1 MMLLARLEPL
11 PQVFKAILDSF
22 LLIVLISPALYL
34 FLFRPLMRE
43 IQSRERAEAALK
55 TANSMLEQRVAERTA
70 ELSASNERLA
80 KTASELT
87 QAEEQ
92 ERQRIAAGLHDLVG
106 EGLVTARLR
115 LGMLKAELPDERSRL
130 VEEVRDQLKKVIETT
145 RVLTFQISNPLLYE
159 VGLGAALEA
168 LLMRLAE
175 DQPFQAE
182 FEADAELERLSD
194 GLKVILYRVVS
205 ELLVNIVKHARAETV
220 RLTIRTP
227 DDRLIIAVEDDGVG
241 FEMSELDSWSE
252 RTTGLGL
259 FKARDRIGGLGG
271 ELTIESA
278 PGRGTR
284 AEVYIPLWRRRDQ
297 SFSRRNSVAD

>member
-11 PQVFKAILDSF
+11 PQILKAILDSF

-43 IQSRERAEAALK
+43 IQSRERVEAALR

-115 LGMLKAELPDERSRL
+115 LGMLKAELPDEPSRR
-130 VEEVRDQLKKVIETT
+130 VEEVRDQLKKVIEMI

-159 VGLGAALEA
+159 VGLGAALES

-175 DQPFQAE
+175 GQPFQAE
-182 FEADAELERLSD
+182 FEADAEPEHLSD
-194 GLKVILYRVVS
+194 GVKGILYRVVG
-205 ELLVNIVKHARAETV
+205 ELLVNIVTHAGAETV

-241 FEMSELDSWSE
+241 FEMPELDSWSQ

-271 ELTIESA
+271 KLTIEST

-284 AEVYIPLWRRRDQ
+284 AEVDIPLWRRQDQ
-297 SFSRRNSVAD
+297 SFSRQNSVSD

>member
-1 MMLLARLEPL
+1 LTASSAFVAEFVAMMLLARLEPL

-159 VGLGAALEA
+159 VGLGAALE
-168 LLMRLAE
+168 
-175 DQPFQAE
+175 
-182 FEADAELERLSD
+182 ERLSD

>member
-227 DDRLIIAVEDDGVG
+227 QGAAPDRRDRWRADDRIRPGPG
-241 FEMSELDSWSE
+241 H
-252 RTTGLGL
+252 
-259 FKARDRIGGLGG
+259 
-271 ELTIESA
+271 
-278 PGRGTR
+278 PGRGLHSSVETPR
-284 AEVYIPLWRRRDQ
+284 SVFLPSEL
-297 SFSRRNSVAD
+297 SRRLIPFAASPHLGWPQVLSSTRPASAAVL